1 MEKESYR
8 FVMLDLSE
16 AKPKPVL
23 KIKEYEIWT
32 GLYYPGQ
39 GYTPPAEP
47 QMLSKIEA
55 SSFKIACVLYE
66 HQLAINSINDRMK
79 RGDTYI
85 EDIHF
90 GKWYYDVKENRNSWT
105 GKYFETKEEALETF
119 KTK

>member
-16 AKPKPVL
+16 TKPKPVL
-23 KIKEYEIWT
+23 EIKEYEIWI
-32 GLYYPGQ
+32 GLYHLGQ
-39 GYTPPAEP
+39 GYDPPTEP
-47 QMLSKIEA
+47 QMLAKIEA

-66 HQLAINSINDRMK
+66 HQSAIDSLNSRML

-90 GKWYYDVKENRNSWT
+90 GKWCYDVKENSNSWT

-119 KTK
+119 KIK